1 MPVYLAIA
9 NRINIEKLY
18 FLIPKAYRDEAAQLI
33 QEDRRENKLQVI
45 LEYLIGGV
53 SYRTRKIMFLLQ
65 NKLIS
70 LSDKSL
76 LIGANLFKFG
86 NQTR

>member
-1 MPVYLAIA
+1 MYQILLP
-9 NRINIEKLY
+9 RMNIEKLY
-18 FLIPKAYRDEAAQLI
+18 FLIPKDYRDEAAYLI
-33 QEDRRENKLQVI
+33 QEDQRENKLQVI

-70 LSDKSL
+70 LSNKTL
-76 LIGANLFKFG
+76 LTHLLKFRG
-86 NQTR
+86 SVR